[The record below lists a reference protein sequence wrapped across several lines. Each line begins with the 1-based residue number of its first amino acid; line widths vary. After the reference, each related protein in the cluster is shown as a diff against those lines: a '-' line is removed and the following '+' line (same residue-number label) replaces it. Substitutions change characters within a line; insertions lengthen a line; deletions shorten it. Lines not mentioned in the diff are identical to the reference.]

1 MLGATLGVAAT
12 QGRDKLTVIASP
24 GIASLGAWL
33 EQLLAESTGKLG
45 HGIVPVDAEPVGAPS
60 AYGND
65 RLFAYL
71 RLASDPED
79 AAVAALEAAGAPVGG
94 VTPSRP
100 CRPRPPFFPPAH
112 APPLS
117 RPPLP

>member
-1 MLGATLGVAAT
+1 MLGAILGVAAT

-45 HGIVPVDAEPVGAPS
+45 RGIVPVDGEPVGEPS
-60 AYGND
+60 VYGDD

-71 RLASDPED
+71 QLASDPED
-79 AAVAALEAAGAPVGG
+79 AAVAALEAAGPPVVGRTRRAG
-94 VTPSRP
+94 IPHRQQI
-100 CRPRPPFFPPAH
+100 
-112 APPLS
+112 
-117 RPPLP
+117 